1 MDWLTRSYATLRV
14 RSDEG
19 VCFVQIYR
27 PDAAN
32 AIDACLIDELGAVL
46 RACEA
51 DAKVVVLEGLHDV
64 FCSGADFREIR
75 MHLDDGLAPDER
87 HPGLLY
93 ELWRRLAHG
102 PYISIAHVRGRASA
116 GGVGFVAAC
125 DLVLCDE
132 RATFSLSELLFG
144 VMPAC
149 VQPFLVRRIGVAK
162 ANYMTLT
169 TQPVPAAQAA
179 AWGLA
184 DVCDANVDDVLRM
197 HLLRLRRLDPAAIA
211 RYKRYAAVLDR
222 SLAEAKQHAVAANI
236 EVFSDPRNLRNITR
250 FVTTGRFPWEPV

>member
-1 MDWLTRSYATLRV
+1 MDWLNRFYATLRV
-14 RSDEG
+14 RFDEA

-32 AIDACLIDELGAVL
+32 AIDARLIEELGAVL
-46 RACEA
+46 RECEA
-51 DAKVVVLEGLHDV
+51 DAKVVVLEGLPDV
-64 FCSGADFREIR
+64 FCSGADFRELQA
-75 MHLDDGLAPDER
+75 HADGGLAPDTR
-87 HPGLLY
+87 HPGPLY
-93 ELWRRLAHG
+93 ELWLRLAHG
-102 PYISIAHVRGRASA
+102 PYVTIAHVRGRANA

-125 DLVLCDE
+125 DLVVCDE
-132 RATFSLSELLFG
+132 GATFSLSELLFG

-169 TQPVPAAQAA
+169 TQPISAMQAT

-184 DVCDANVDDVLRM
+184 DVCDANSESVLRM
-197 HLLRLRRLDPAAIA
+197 HLLRLRRLEPVAIA

-222 SLAEAKQHAVAANI
+222 SLAQAKPHALAANV
-236 EVFSDPRNLRNITR
+236 EVFSDPHNLSNIVR
-250 FVTTGRFPWEPV
+250 FVTTGRFPWEAA